1 MRVVD
6 AWLAFPQILL
16 AMIVTTVLGSGIV
29 NISLSIA
36 LVFWPGLTRVTRAA
50 VLGQKQLQYVQAA
63 RALGGSDGYASFR
76 SILPN
81 TLAPLPVHTAFLAPR
96 AILLQAPP

>member
-16 AMIVTTVLGSGIV
+16 AMIVTTVLGSGIL

-36 LVFWPGLTRVTRAA
+36 LVFWPGLTLVTRAA
-50 VLGQKQLQYVQAA
+50 VLGQKQLQYVDAA
-63 RALGGSDGYASFR
+63 RALDRAGGAGVFMFSPR
-76 SILPN
+76 TI
-81 TLAPLPVHTAFLAPR
+81 VRRPR
-96 AILLQAPP
+96 ARTTLPAPGALR